1 MHWSKDTKPLYTC
14 MVVVLEE
21 REFLVYILF
30 CKLEA
35 NPQVAAH
42 YNLISSAIVS
52 EVKTIGTPLGTSRWC
67 LLTLL
72 TCQTQQTIHCILK
85 IKIDFVREL
94 IFQMDF

>member
-1 MHWSKDTKPLYTC
+1 MLPT
-14 MVVVLEE
+14 
-21 REFLVYILF
+21 
-30 CKLEA
+30 
-35 NPQVAAH
+35 
-42 YNLISSAIVS
+42 NLISSAIVS

-94 IFQMDF
+94 IFQMKKKISTRDDNGMNQICPSEMMAAFVAASFCNCILR